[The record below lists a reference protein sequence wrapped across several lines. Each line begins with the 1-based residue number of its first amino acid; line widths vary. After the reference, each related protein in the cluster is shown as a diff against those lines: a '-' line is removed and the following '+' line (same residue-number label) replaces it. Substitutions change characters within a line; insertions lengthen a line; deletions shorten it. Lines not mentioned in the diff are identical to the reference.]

1 MVPGEI
7 PGRALWVGLMKHRAL
22 TSPCVWTP
30 GGFWGYD
37 DQEAGSREPRRLQH
51 RRVRRGR
58 PAPVRPGGRL
68 HHPGRGRRSARPG
81 QGQACGEGGQGGGRG
96 QAPQREQGRERGAA
110 PPRGAAQGGEPR
122 MTEFETDD
130 DDFEDDLE
138 DAETLAD
145 EDTELVDD
153 DDPDAD
159 ELRVGDLDD
168 EEELVLRPGAQAG
181 AEDDPEADQE
191 VGVREPEGE
200 TS

>member
-1 MVPGEI
+1 
-7 PGRALWVGLMKHRAL
+7 
-22 TSPCVWTP
+22 
-30 GGFWGYD
+30 
-37 DQEAGSREPRRLQH
+37 
-51 RRVRRGR
+51 
-58 PAPVRPGGRL
+58 
-68 HHPGRGRRSARPG
+68 
-81 QGQACGEGGQGGGRG
+81 
-96 QAPQREQGRERGAA
+96 
-110 PPRGAAQGGEPR
+110 